1 MSGNTLIAKEF
12 DKFFVDNYKYLLG
25 FTKSIDVKN
34 DYQNL
39 LHDCYLKCKTRL
51 LLSGYSGN
59 SYLNYTRVTIMNTY
73 KTQYRDT
80 KHTIDFHSEDY
91 ENEIETEL
99 QTREDFND
107 QSKQHDYEMVFL
119 NTMAYDYVNKYFSPK
134 ENMIFK
140 TYYVL
145 KHKHIN
151 YKTLSECTGYS
162 ITSVS
167 NTIKRIKKALRDNL
181 VSYINTGMNVMELAD
196 KIKKVET
203 VISLPLNK
211 NLGLY
216 KSTYIEVFGR
226 PFKSSCSCQINR
238 IRTDLISWLEKNKP
252 LLK

>member
-1 MSGNTLIAKEF
+1 MGENDKRVKEF
-12 DKFFVDNYKYLLG
+12 DKFFVENYKYLLG
-25 FTKSIDVKN
+25 FTRSIDVKN
-34 DYQNL
+34 DYESL
-39 LHDCYLKCKTRL
+39 LHDCYVKCKTRL

-59 SYLNYTRVTIMNTY
+59 SYLNYTRVTIMNSY

-80 KHTIDFHSEDY
+80 KHAVDFDCQDY
-91 ENEIETEL
+91 EEEIEDRL
-99 QTREDFND
+99 QLKEDLEQ

-119 NTMAYDYVNKYFSPK
+119 NTMAYEYVNKYFNEK

-151 YKTLSECTGYS
+151 YKMLSECTGYS

-167 NTIKRIKKALRDNL
+167 NTIKKIKKALRINL
-181 VSYINTGMNVMELAD
+181 VSYINTGLNVMELAD

-203 VISLPLNK
+203 VVSLPLNE

-226 PFKSSCSCQINR
+226 PFKSSCSCHMPR
-238 IRTDLISWLEKNKP
+238 IRTDLISWLDKNKP